1 MIKTRK
7 SLWAAGFAL
16 LVCIALLIGTT
27 LAWFTDS
34 VSNRGNKI
42 QAGTLQID
50 LLQLGKTL
58 SDSQKEAL
66 EEETI
71 SEDTFYSI
79 AALENVPVF
88 DYDNWEPGYST
99 PEVFQI
105 KNNGTLA
112 LKYQLDLILQEGQT
126 SKLADVI
133 NVWFKTGNEAITSVP
148 TGMNEDQLADDGY
161 TEIGTLSSI
170 LNNEHAATGYLSEG
184 QSDYAAIVLYM
195 DESAGNDYKNLSI
208 GGTFDIV
215 LSATQQTEETDGFGS
230 DQYDAGAD
238 DILTRTWVSNTDD
251 MQTALD
257 NGEKVLL
264 TDNISANFE
273 DQASSDVNISR
284 IFKIKAGSNIDLG
297 GNTVNI
303 ISNSGR
309 NGIYFAEEGKEATI
323 SNGSITL
330 NYSAGTSQATV
341 MAEKST
347 LILEGVTITANQG
360 GNNDGPYAVC
370 ARGYA
375 GTKIVLKDCIVNGNI
390 MVGSG
395 AELEAENTTIN
406 GLLNVA
412 NGGKASLTNST
423 YTNSKGSGTIT
434 EN

>member
-1 MIKTRK
+1 
-7 SLWAAGFAL
+7 
-16 LVCIALLIGTT
+16 
-27 LAWFTDS
+27 
-34 VSNRGNKI
+34 
-42 QAGTLQID
+42 
-50 LLQLGKTL
+50 
-58 SDSQKEAL
+58 
-66 EEETI
+66 
-71 SEDTFYSI
+71 
-79 AALENVPVF
+79 
-88 DYDNWEPGYST
+88 
-99 PEVFQI
+99 
-105 KNNGTLA
+105 
-112 LKYQLDLILQEGQT
+112 
-126 SKLADVI
+126 
-133 NVWFKTGNEAITSVP
+133 
-148 TGMNEDQLADDGY
+148 
-161 TEIGTLSSI
+161 
-170 LNNEHAATGYLSEG
+170 
-184 QSDYAAIVLYM
+184 
-195 DESAGNDYKNLSI
+195 
-208 GGTFDIV
+208 
-215 LSATQQTEETDGFGS
+215 
-230 DQYDAGAD
+230 
-238 DILTRTWVSNTDD
+238 

-390 MVGSG
+390 LVGSG